1 MNPKWLDFAQRLQA
15 LAQSGLAF
23 AKNPYDIERYEQIR
37 ELAAE
42 MATAY
47 SGEEP
52 ERVANLFCGETGYAT
67 PKVDVRGVVF
77 KDNSILLV
85 RERQDGL
92 WTIPGGWVDVGESPS
107 EAVEKEVRQESGYIV
122 RATRLLAVYDRNKH
136 DHPPSVFHI
145 YKLFFLC
152 ELIGGEAT
160 TSIETDDVG
169 FFRKDELPPLSV
181 GKVTPAQIARMFEYL
196 GQPNQPA
203 DFD

>member
-136 DHPPSVFHI
+136 EHPPSVFHI

>member
-42 MATAY
+42 MATTY

-136 DHPPSVFHI
+136 EHPPSVFHI

>member
-23 AKNPYDIERYEQIR
+23 AKNTYDIERYEQIR

-42 MATAY
+42 MVTAY

-181 GKVTPAQIARMFEYL
+181 SKITPAQIARMFEHL
-196 GQPNQPA
+196 HQPDQPA

>member
-23 AKNPYDIERYEQIR
+23 AKNPYDLERYEQIR

-42 MATAY
+42 MLTAY
-47 SGEEP
+47 SEEEP
-52 ERVANLFCGETGYAT
+52 ERIANLFCGETGYAT

-77 KDNSILLV
+77 KDDAILLV

-136 DHPPSVFHI
+136 AHPPSAYHI

-152 ELIGGEAT
+152 KLIGGEAA
-160 TSIETDDVG
+160 TSIETEEVG
-169 FFRKDELPPLSV
+169 FFREDEIPPLSV
-181 GKVTPAQIARMFEYL
+181 GKVTLSQIARMFEYL
-196 GQPNQPA
+196 RQPDQPT